1 MEGPLGVRKGAWTE
15 EEDDILKKC
24 VQRYGEGK
32 WCRVPMKA
40 GLNRC
45 RKSCR
50 LRWLNY
56 LKPNIKRGKFED
68 DEVELIVRLHKL
80 LGNRWTLIAGRLPGR
95 TANDVKNY
103 WNSHHRKMVGSCT
116 KEKYTKEKGHD
127 DDKEKVQIKVIK
139 PKPWSFSRSLVRLS
153 EPPENEILW
162 LESYNLL
169 DVNQNEQGMIDSSMN
184 SFQDQSVTKF
194 LGKETSA
201 ATGEMGRSLVEEG
214 LGSWTDLAIDFD
226 LWNLF
231 NAEQQNVE
239 QLLL

>member
-15 EEDDILKKC
+15 EEDDLLKKC
-24 VQRYGEGK
+24 IQRYGEGK
-32 WCRVPMKA
+32 WHQVPKKA

-68 DEVELIVRLHKL
+68 DEVDLIIRLHKL

-103 WNSHHRKMVGSCT
+103 WNSHLRKTVGS
-116 KEKYTKEKGHD
+116 YTKEKGHD
-127 DDKEKVQIKVIK
+127 DNQKKVQIKVIK
-139 PKPWSFSRSLVRLS
+139 PKPWSFSRSLVRPS
-153 EPPENEILW
+153 KPPENEILW
-162 LESYNLL
+162 WESLL
-169 DVNQNEQGMIDSSMN
+169 DENQNEQGMIGSSMN
-184 SFQDQSVTKF
+184 SFQDQSVAKF
-194 LGKETSA
+194 FGKETSA

-239 QLLL
+239 

>member
-15 EEDDILKKC
+15 EEDDLLKRC
-24 VQRYGEGK
+24 IQRYGEGR
-32 WCRVPMKA
+32 WHQVPVKA

-68 DEVELIVRLHKL
+68 DEVDLIIRLHKL

-103 WNSHHRKMVGSCT
+103 WNSHIRKTVGYCT
-116 KEKYTKEKGHD
+116 KKGHKD
-127 DDKEKVQIKVIK
+127 DQKTAQIKVIK
-139 PKPWSFSRSLVRLS
+139 PKPWTLPRRLAGPS
-153 EPPENEILW
+153 KPENEILLW
-162 LESYNLL
+162 ESLL
-169 DVNQNEQGMIDSSMN
+169 DGNQNEEGMIDTSMN
-184 SFQDQSVTKF
+184 SFQDQSVTEL

-201 ATGEMGRSLVEEG
+201 ATEEMGRPLVEEG
-214 LGSWTDLAIDFD
+214 LGSWMDLVVDFD
-226 LWNLF
+226 LWD
-231 NAEQQNVE
+231 
-239 QLLL
+239 LLK